1 MTHHER
7 QLTASDIKGDLAQ
20 RLRCPV
26 CTVPFNQVQGRNKI
40 DIEKQETKESSR
52 KAISFICDDCKAK
65 GTQPGRAFRL
75 IIASDGTQIINEVNV
90 EDLPALGT
98 STTTGGGSKRSRTTR
113 GNKTVRGRRG
123 TKSNNKPRATTPT
136 EQPTAPGAL
145 EAARPK
151 IATLDE

>member
-1 MTHHER
+1 MTHHDR

-52 KAISFICDDCKAK
+52 KAISFICDGCKEK
-65 GTQPGRAFRL
+65 GIQPDTAFRL
-75 IIASDGTQIINEVNV
+75 IIASDGTQIINEVRV

-98 STTTGGGSKRSRTTR
+98 ASARSDAPRRTRTASRRAKATR
-113 GNKTVRGRRG
+113 GGRRE
-123 TKSNNKPRATTPT
+123 KKTTPT